1 MRIHV
6 LGKYY
11 KNWVLMTHP
20 TQQQRLFHHPILH
33 GLAWPAG
40 QCHGMNVHVPRPANA
55 RRVDGRGQKAQVK
68 SSRVTFHVPS
78 AGEKQDQ
85 YDTKQMQL
93 VPVPGGNLAY
103 R

>member
-1 MRIHV
+1 
-6 LGKYY
+6 
-11 KNWVLMTHP
+11 MTHP
-20 TQQQRLFHHPILH
+20 TDSNGCFITQLYSTRPWNVLVH
-33 GLAWPAG
+33 
-40 QCHGMNVHVPRPANA
+40 VHVPRPANA
-55 RRVDGRGQKAQVK
+55 RRAHGRGQKAQ
-68 SSRVTFHVPS
+68 SPARVTFHVPS